1 MTIDQ
6 AVDVLM
12 TKIVDN
18 EYTKR
23 YIRTT
28 AMDSLSQ
35 YDGAVN
41 QEIKMCM
48 ALASMYI

>member
-35 YDGAVN
+35 YDGA
-41 QEIKMCM
+41 M
-48 ALASMYI
+48 